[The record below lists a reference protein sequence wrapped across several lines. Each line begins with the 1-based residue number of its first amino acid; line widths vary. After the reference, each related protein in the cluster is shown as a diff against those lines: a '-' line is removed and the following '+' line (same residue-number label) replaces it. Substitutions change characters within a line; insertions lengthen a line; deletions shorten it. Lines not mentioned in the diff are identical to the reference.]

1 MIGLFLGE
9 TDFPKLIINKLKKK
23 KIDYLIIDLTK
34 RNIFRKDQNSHHIS
48 IGQFGK
54 ILTLLSLKKC
64 KKVIFAGKIDKPQIS
79 RLKLDAK
86 GIYYIPRIIKAAKKG
101 DAAMLKELIKILSE
115 NRVKIISS
123 NFFNPELTLKKGV
136 YSKIKPNKKDE
147 KNIKTGIK
155 ILKKTN
161 SLDHVQA
168 VIVTNNSVFKE
179 NKNGTKIL
187 IKSVKK
193 NQNQTGV
200 LIKFPKKKQDL
211 RVDLPTVGL
220 NTLKDLK
227 KKNLKGLVVKAD
239 KNIFLNK
246 YDCIKFVDKNNMFLV
261 SK

>member
-1 MIGLFLGE
+1 MIGLFLGNTE
-9 TDFPKLIINKLKKK
+9 FPKLILEKIKEK
-23 KIDYLIIDLTK
+23 KIKYFIIDLTK
-34 RNIFRKDQNSHHIS
+34 KKLFKKDKNCYHIQ

-54 ILTLLSLKKC
+54 ILDLLKSKKC
-64 KKVIFAGKIDKPQIS
+64 KKAIFAGRIDRPNITK
-79 RLKLDAK
+79 LKLDFK
-86 GIYYIPRIIKAAKKG
+86 GFLYIPRIIKAAKKG
-101 DAAMLKELIKILSE
+101 DAAMLKQLIKILSE

-179 NKNGTKIL
+179 NRNGTKIL
-187 IKSVKK
+187 IKSIKK

-227 KKNLKGLVVKAD
+227 KKNLKGLVVKAN